1 MCSQPCASSGV
12 GANNGSVEDARGL
25 ASGGN
30 ALRTAVAELSTLK
43 QGQLLKRSTSLGVAQ
58 RDESKRQKRRHHLLE
73 DCRLALEAQQPTVL
87 QLCRRSGCALGQ
99 FSSRFGSSSLALSL
113 NQLRARATSL
123 GVAHRDESKRTKT
136 SAQLK
141 EDCRLALEAQQSEV
155 QQEDQ
160 RSRSALD
167 DSGSSC
173 VRESI
178 LSAVP
183 ACGQEVERTTMVS
196 GYAGASMHTAST
208 AEQLSTLNLVQ
219 LRARATTLGVACR
232 DNKLRRIVGYK
243 LEEDCRLALQAQQS
257 QVASAFRNSADQ
269 APVSKRPASRMCSQP
284 HASSGFG
291 ANNGSSE
298 DAQGI
303 ESGGNYVRAAIAQL
317 SELMWV
323 ELRLR
328 ATSLGVAHSD
338 ESKRQ
343 KTRNQLMEDCRFT
356 LEVQQSE
363 IQQEA
368 RRSGSAINVG
378 GSSFAG
384 VSSLS
389 AAPACGQ
396 DAERTTTVS
405 GYASANINAA
415 LTATNID
422 AQGFAAG
429 GNALEAA
436 VARCNEHHHSHI
448 SVSANAL
455 RAAIARLSALTR
467 TQLEAKATS
476 VGVVHRDSKT
486 RKTRRQLEKDCR
498 LALEALQSKVQQEG
512 RRCGHALGAPVAKSP
527 ALSLNQLRARAT
539 SLGVA
544 HRDESKRMKTS
555 AQLKEDC
562 RLALEAQ
569 QSEVRQEDRRSR
581 SALDGSGSSCARESI
596 LSPGTACGQDAE
608 RTKMVRGYPSDRL
621 HTASPSTNCDAQ
633 GHAGDGNALGASVTE
648 LSQLNQDQLRARA
661 TSLGVSRTDG
671 SKRQKRRH
679 QLEEDCRLAL
689 EAQQSEVQQEDR
701 RSRFALD
708 GSGSSCAQKPCFR

>member
-43 QGQLLKRSTSLGVAQ
+43 HGQLLKRSTSLGVAQ

-219 LRARATTLGVACR
+219 LRARATSLGVACR
-232 DNKLRRIVGYK
+232 DSKLRRIVGYK

-328 ATSLGVAHSD
+328 ATSLVVAHSD

-368 RRSGSAINVG
+368 RR
-378 GSSFAG
+378 
-384 VSSLS
+384 
-389 AAPACGQ
+389 
-396 DAERTTTVS
+396 S

-596 LSPGTACGQDAE
+596 LSAGTACGQDAE
-608 RTKMVRGYPSDRL
+608 RTKMVPGYPSDRL